1 MYKKVTDT
9 TGMVGVEVIEPDDWE
24 RGEVDQIIGRMLETS
39 IQMKIEEEGL
49 LQTVSEV
56 SSALFL

>member
-9 TGMVGVEVIEPDDWE
+9 TGMVDVEVIEPDDWE